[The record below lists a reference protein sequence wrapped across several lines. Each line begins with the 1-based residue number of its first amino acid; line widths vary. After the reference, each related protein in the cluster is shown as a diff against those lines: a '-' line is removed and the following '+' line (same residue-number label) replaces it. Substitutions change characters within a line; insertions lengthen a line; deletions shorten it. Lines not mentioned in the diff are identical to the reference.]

1 MRSAGPRTTRTRA
14 AGRDEQNPCV
24 NVDRARSPRAPRA
37 LAPFPWPT
45 DSLADVLA
53 FNRSLSETGRG
64 RVTRSDVTRSSTS
77 HVNNMRENSAM
88 TSAVW
93 KEGSPLAFPS
103 PSVAESYSRQ
113 EPPTVVDSMGR
124 EREMEKEKEVVQ
136 IVDCVNMGSTT
147 RAVILA
153 GGEQKNPLTHYR
165 AMPAV
170 SIGSC
175 MMLIDVPINNCLS
188 AGINKMYVLTQFQS
202 HQINSHV
209 ASAYPP
215 QGFGHTSGWVD
226 VLTAQQTV
234 AAKEWYKGSADAIR
248 RNLMEL
254 KDEARGVEPAEDYVI
269 MSGTAVYNMD
279 ISRVV
284 GFHRMR
290 KADITIC
297 SLQMGAEA
305 AKTKGVVVA
314 DEVGLVSGFHE
325 KPGGRVSDL
334 VNDDN
339 QALVSMGVYVIK
351 RDVMLRLLEDGDSS
365 SMGGRPMEHIGHHM
379 IPAALEIG
387 ARVFTYEHD
396 GYWKDVSTLRDYYE
410 ANIALTSKSKTPIKF
425 FELERA
431 ISAKKGKML
440 PPAKMCGSVD
450 IDESILGDGAIL
462 SDGCVSRRSIIGEN
476 VLVGAG
482 SIIEDSLLLG
492 SPVWTSESQ
501 REAAKARGDLIF
513 GVGRNS
519 VLKRCVVDENAYIG
533 DGCIVRNDAG
543 VAEAD
548 RSSEGYMIQDGLIVV
563 LKNAVIPD
571 GTVI

>member
-1 MRSAGPRTTRTRA
+1 
-14 AGRDEQNPCV
+14 
-24 NVDRARSPRAPRA
+24 
-37 LAPFPWPT
+37 
-45 DSLADVLA
+45 
-53 FNRSLSETGRG
+53 
-64 RVTRSDVTRSSTS
+64 
-77 HVNNMRENSAM
+77 M
-88 TSAVW
+88 TSAMW
-93 KEGSPLAFPS
+93 KEGSPVAFPS
-103 PSVAESYSRQ
+103 SRVAESYGS
-113 EPPTVVDSMGR
+113 PDPLAFVDSM
-124 EREMEKEKEVVQ
+124 EAEMDKESMPV
-136 IVDCVNMGSTT
+136 VDCVNMGSTT
-147 RAVILA
+147 RAIILA
-153 GGEQKNPLTHYR
+153 GGEQRNPLTQYR

-170 SIGSC
+170 PIGSC

-202 HQINSHV
+202 HQINSHI

-226 VLTAQQTV
+226 VLTAQQTIS
-234 AAKEWYKGSADAIR
+234 AKEWYKGSADAIR

-269 MSGTAVYNMD
+269 MSGSAMYNMD

-284 GFHRMR
+284 GFHRM
-290 KADITIC
+290 KNADITIC
-297 SLQMGAEA
+297 SLQVGADA
-305 AKTKGVVVA
+305 ASTKGVVVA
-314 DEVGLVSGFHE
+314 DEVGRVSGFHE
-325 KPGGRVSDL
+325 KPGTRVSDL
-334 VNDDN
+334 LNDDY
-339 QALVSMGVYVIK
+339 QVLASMGVYVIK
-351 RDVMLRLLEDGDSS
+351 RDVMLRLLEDDDSS
-365 SMGGRPMEHIGHHM
+365 PMGGRPMEHIGHHM
-379 IPAALEIG
+379 IPAALETG

-431 ISAKKGKML
+431 ISEKKGKML
-440 PPAKMCGSVD
+440 PPAKMCGSVY
-450 IDESILGDGAIL
+450 IDESILGDGSIL

-519 VLKRCVVDENAYIG
+519 MLRRCVVDENAYIG
-533 DGCIVRNDAG
+533 DGCVVRNDAG
-543 VAEAD
+543 VVEAD

>member
-1 MRSAGPRTTRTRA
+1 MERARATDTDRICGRDTNERTNEASLRDASEARRFSIHIKFCFIRIPHSLDVRAKVFVVVDIAAPSRDFPATPRSRIPYRERIIRMNARMCVMRSAGPRTTRTRA

-24 NVDRARSPRAPRA
+24 NVDRARSPRAPLA

-215 QGFGHTSGWVD
+215 QGFGPHEWLGGCAHR
-226 VLTAQQTV
+226 TADCGGQGMVQ
-234 AAKEWYKGSADAIR
+234 
-248 RNLMEL
+248 
-254 KDEARGVEPAEDYVI
+254 
-269 MSGTAVYNMD
+269 
-279 ISRVV
+279 
-284 GFHRMR
+284 GF
-290 KADITIC
+290 C
-297 SLQMGAEA
+297 
-305 AKTKGVVVA
+305 
-314 DEVGLVSGFHE
+314 
-325 KPGGRVSDL
+325 
-334 VNDDN
+334 
-339 QALVSMGVYVIK
+339 
-351 RDVMLRLLEDGDSS
+351 
-365 SMGGRPMEHIGHHM
+365 
-379 IPAALEIG
+379 
-387 ARVFTYEHD
+387 
-396 GYWKDVSTLRDYYE
+396 
-410 ANIALTSKSKTPIKF
+410 
-425 FELERA
+425 
-431 ISAKKGKML
+431 
-440 PPAKMCGSVD
+440 
-450 IDESILGDGAIL
+450 
-462 SDGCVSRRSIIGEN
+462 
-476 VLVGAG
+476 
-482 SIIEDSLLLG
+482 
-492 SPVWTSESQ
+492 
-501 REAAKARGDLIF
+501 
-513 GVGRNS
+513 
-519 VLKRCVVDENAYIG
+519 RCH
-533 DGCIVRNDAG
+533 
-543 VAEAD
+543 
-548 RSSEGYMIQDGLIVV
+548 
-563 LKNAVIPD
+563 P
-571 GTVI
+571 